1 MTRRI
6 RKHHTFLIALAVYN
20 FVLFFPVAFMGR
32 VVSPNDV
39 FYNFEPWALYKP
51 ADLGRVQNSLLNDPP
66 TSYLTVVSL
75 VKDGTAAFHWN
86 PYVGSGVPGYG
97 SAAITTFS
105 PFVLLPLLALPLTWF
120 YTGVIFLKLNAAL
133 LFAYLWLREERL
145 GKRGAAIGAVIV
157 AGAGVY
163 AVRWLWQ
170 ITNATAFYPAL
181 LWLVRRAFNGRRN
194 SIALMALLGVAY
206 AFAGFPAAMAYGVYI
221 AAAYALVLLAVHRKP
236 RVLLAPLAA
245 IAIAT
250 LLATPFLVPFAQLV
264 RRSGYLEVRKEA
276 SVKTYFPAS
285 HVRAFVEPD
294 RLGSPA
300 EKNWTGDRALGMMN
314 NYVES
319 TVYLGL
325 LAIPLALLGVLYR
338 RARSRWF
345 WLGAGVVV
353 VCAMFGVPGVREV
366 IGNLPG
372 FKYSALA
379 RVALLL
385 PLPIGYLA
393 GAGAARL
400 TWWVRGRAFWRLV
413 AGWSLAI
420 AAAFE
425 LGLFA
430 GRFHPYLPPE
440 VANVRSTPTI
450 DFLHA
455 QPRPFRIAPMF
466 IYLWPNSS
474 ELFRLED
481 VRSHFS
487 SEAEYRRLLHRLDPA
502 SWTGRSTVI
511 TFDSRSFAFDDPLA
525 GMLGIRY
532 YVENRAIDIL
542 RWKTFGA
549 TLPGVKETGAVRFA
563 PGALLQR
570 TVRID
575 AEPYWAIEL
584 PMHIDAVRGNGGLEL
599 TLFKNGAPLWRRVVT
614 KADAEVMNKMYVP
627 VRPYARAGEAVVVR
641 VRSLGATG
649 HMLRGEN
656 ANPAET
662 PLYYGRV
669 AIPLVFDR
677 ELPDG
682 RLFRNLAEVPR
693 FHAVSRLRKLNRD
706 ELLAARDVDFAEEA
720 VITDDP
726 VMPPAVSATDARVT
740 LTRYAP
746 GKQHVRTASSA
757 PFFLAS
763 SEKLTPEL
771 AIEIDG
777 KAVKPIEINGLF
789 AGVAVPGGEHEV
801 VFSRRIARGWWW
813 MAILGMIFWLL
824 GAITDI
830 RRRLVPLRAS
840 VSLW

>member
-1 MTRRI
+1 MSRRI

-39 FYNFEPWALYKP
+39 FYNFEPWALYRP
-51 ADLGRVQNSLLNDPP
+51 VDVGRVQNSLLNDPP

-75 VKDGTAAFHWN
+75 VKDGGAAFHWN
-86 PYVGSGVPGYG
+86 PYIASGVPGYG

-170 ITNATAFYPAL
+170 ITNATALYPAL
-181 LWLVRRAFNGRRN
+181 LWLVRRAFNGRRS

-221 AAAYALVLLAVHRKP
+221 AAAYAVVLLAVHRRP
-236 RVLLAPLAA
+236 RVLVAPLVAIVIAA
-245 IAIAT
+245 LI
-250 LLATPFLVPFAQLV
+250 ATPFLVPFAQLV
-264 RRSGYLEVRKEA
+264 RRSGYLEIRKEA

-285 HVRAFVEPD
+285 HARSFVEPD

-300 EKNWTGDRALGMMN
+300 EKNWTGDRALGVMN

-319 TVYLGL
+319 TIYLGL
-325 LAIPLALLGVLYR
+325 LAIPLALLGIFYR
-338 RARSRWF
+338 RARSHWF
-345 WLGAGVVV
+345 WLAAAVVV

-366 IGNLPG
+366 IGRLPG

-400 TWWVRGRAFWRLV
+400 TSWLRRHASWRVV
-413 AGWSLAI
+413 AGWTLAV

-430 GRFHPYLPPE
+430 GQFHPYLPPAAAD
-440 VANVRSTPTI
+440 VPSTPTI
-450 DFLHA
+450 DFLRRE
-455 QPRPFRIAPMF
+455 PKPFRIAPMF
-466 IYLWPNSS
+466 IYLWPNTS

-487 SEAEYRRLLHRLDPA
+487 SEAEYRRLLQRLDPT
-502 SWTGRSTVI
+502 SWSGQSTVI
-511 TFDSRSFAFDDPLA
+511 TFDSRSFGFDDPLA

-532 YVENRAIDIL
+532 YIENRAIDIIK
-542 RWKTFGA
+542 WKTFGA
-549 TLPGVKETGAVRFA
+549 TLPGVKENGAVRFR
-563 PGALLQR
+563 PGAVLQR
-570 TVRID
+570 TVTIN

-584 PMHIDAVRGNGGLEL
+584 PMHIDAVSGKGAGLEL
-599 TLFKNGAPLWRRVVT
+599 TLLKNGAAVWRRLVT
-614 KADAEVMNKMYVP
+614 KADADVMNKMYVP
-627 VRPYARAGEAVVVR
+627 VRPYARAGESVVVR
-641 VRSLGATG
+641 VRSIGATG
-649 HMLRGEN
+649 HLLRGEN
-656 ANPAET
+656 ANAAET

-669 AIPLVFDR
+669 TIPVVFER

-706 ELLAARDVDFAEEA
+706 ELLAARDVDFATEA

-726 VMPPAVSATDARVT
+726 VMPPAVTATDAQVT

-746 GKQHVRTASSA
+746 GEQHMTTAASGA
-757 PFFLAS
+757 FFLAS

-777 KAVKPIEINGLF
+777 KAVTPIEINGLF
-789 AGVAVPGGEHEV
+789 AGVPVPGDKHEV

-813 MAILGMIFWLL
+813 VAILGAALWLL
-824 GAITDI
+824 AVITDI
-830 RRRLVPLRAS
+830 RRRRPLSSRA
-840 VSLW
+840 